1 MVTKIISEDQ
11 TATITYDD
19 QDRISLINITI
30 GADQSRTI
38 NVSYSTNGTA
48 TIVET
53 DEFNDEY
60 VYTVSLNSNNQVTT
74 IDGGAYALTFDYT
87 GTSKLFTK
95 ADGNNVTWTNGDI
108 TKIEDDYGI
117 YEMTYDETNN
127 PYFENYPLLFKS
139 DLIGIAYFAVFSK
152 HNISSGSLT
161 LKNPDPGISG
171 PITWTQTY
179 TYNDFFLPTSVIF
192 KATIPYQDQA
202 PEVVTVLTSFE
213 YACQ

>member
-1 MVTKIISEDQ
+1 LVTKIISEDQ

-60 VYTVSLNSNNQVTT
+60 VYTVSLNTNNQVTT
-74 IDGGAYALTFDYT
+74 IDGGAYALNFDYT

-117 YEMTYDETNN
+117 YEMSYDETNN